1 MRDSRGSLLLV
12 NCAAG
17 RFVRTGSRRRAA
29 WRPLPAGGGL
39 ARERASVRPSLGLA
53 PSTLLAEPAEVV
65 LGIRCALS
73 PAGRSLPSPLVLRG
87 RVLLASPVCPELP
100 LYSCALFSAQSHWVQ
115 APDCDSAASTWKQS
129 PWCYCKNTSPLWS
142 TLNKRPVHPLTG
154 CPLRRCPLSLSGQS
168 LCHKKLLKPPGSSF
182 PMVLLGVRPHCLFAL
197 KVPSKDKSIPK
208 AALQGCAPEVHLLA
222 VVRMSDSSMTDQM
235 TRLTLRL
242 LEQLD
247 GSPEKYFFW
256 VLTTPRAF
264 GISAT
269 QAGGRRLHSPTWSQ
283 ATITISSSQMLE
295 QERESM
301 GRAGQQ
307 EKPDTALK
315 SALRRRRD
323 LLQRLWEQQ
332 LIDEPSPARAW
343 SRTHER
349 TLAPALNPKVPP
361 MDVFPSG
368 SPSLPPPPEP
378 PRIIQH
384 PDQRWAHRGVLRA
397 EKQKPPLVHHHHH
410 YAPPT
415 QLQAASTSGAPA
427 GYSVWPPVV
436 AATALPHAA
445 SFLPTVSHLTEPTT
459 SHPSYP

>member
-1 MRDSRGSLLLV
+1 
-12 NCAAG
+12 
-17 RFVRTGSRRRAA
+17 
-29 WRPLPAGGGL
+29 
-39 ARERASVRPSLGLA
+39 
-53 PSTLLAEPAEVV
+53 
-65 LGIRCALS
+65 
-73 PAGRSLPSPLVLRG
+73 
-87 RVLLASPVCPELP
+87 
-100 LYSCALFSAQSHWVQ
+100 
-115 APDCDSAASTWKQS
+115 
-129 PWCYCKNTSPLWS
+129 
-142 TLNKRPVHPLTG
+142 
-154 CPLRRCPLSLSGQS
+154 
-168 LCHKKLLKPPGSSF
+168 
-182 PMVLLGVRPHCLFAL
+182 
-197 KVPSKDKSIPK
+197 
-208 AALQGCAPEVHLLA
+208 
-222 VVRMSDSSMTDQM
+222 MSDSSMTDQM

-242 LEQLD
+242 LE
-247 GSPEKYFFW
+247 
-256 VLTTPRAF
+256 
-264 GISAT
+264 
-269 QAGGRRLHSPTWSQ
+269 
-283 ATITISSSQMLE
+283 QMLE

-384 PDQRWAHRGVLRA
+384 PVPQPPATIIQQLPQQPLIAQISPPQAFPTQRSGSIKEDMVEMMLMQNAQMHQILMQNMMLKVLPPGPTGPPAATLQDQRWAHRGVLRA